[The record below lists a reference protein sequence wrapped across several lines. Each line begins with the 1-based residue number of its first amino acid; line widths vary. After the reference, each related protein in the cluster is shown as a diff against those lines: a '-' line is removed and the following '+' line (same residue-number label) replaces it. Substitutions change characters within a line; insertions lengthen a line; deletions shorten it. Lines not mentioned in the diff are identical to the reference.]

1 MATGHGALTKAPGLC
16 GHVGGEVSVSSSE
29 RTSSFGVFMGLVLLV
44 ANVWVQYILWFGDQG
59 LVRWRQTQKQY
70 MLVMEDVKLA
80 EKRIQ
85 LIKDEIMMLQK
96 DPMALEEV
104 ARRELGMVY
113 PDEIVFIVPKEP

>member
-1 MATGHGALTKAPGLC
+1 M
-16 GHVGGEVSVSSSE
+16 SSSE
-29 RTSSFGVFMGLVLLV
+29 HTSSFGVFLGLFLLV
-44 ANVWVQYILWFGDQG
+44 ANVWIQYILWFGDQG

-70 MLVMEDVKLA
+70 MLVMEDVKLV

-85 LIKDEIMMLQK
+85 QIKDEIMMLEK

-113 PDEIVFIVPKEP
+113 PDEIVFIVPKDP